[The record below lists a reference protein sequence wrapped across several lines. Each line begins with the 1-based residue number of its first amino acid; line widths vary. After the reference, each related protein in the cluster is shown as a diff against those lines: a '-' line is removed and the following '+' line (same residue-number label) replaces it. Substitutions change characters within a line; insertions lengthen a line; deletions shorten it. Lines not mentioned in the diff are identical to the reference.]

1 MMELVVDFMIILW
14 VILMGL
20 CIYTRR
26 QFKKYSI
33 KLELLLNYVKAVNRD
48 QDVINAA
55 TSHVLESIVNC
66 VGGGNE
72 SETTDKA
79 AD

>member
-1 MMELVVDFMIILW
+1 MELVVDFMIILW

-33 KLELLLNYVKAVNRD
+33 KLELLLNYVNAVIRD
-48 QDVINAA
+48 QDVINKA

-66 VGGGNE
+66 VKGGDEG
-72 SETTDKA
+72 ETTDKA

>member
-1 MMELVVDFMIILW
+1 MMELIVDFMIILW

-26 QFKKYSI
+26 QFKKHSMKI
-33 KLELLLNYVKAVNRD
+33 ELLLDYIKAVNRD

-55 TSHVLESIVNC
+55 TTHVLESIVNGI
-66 VGGGNE
+66 VGGDE
-72 SETTDKA
+72 DETTDKA

>member
-48 QDVINAA
+48 QDVINAE

>member
-33 KLELLLNYVKAVNRD
+33 KLELLLNYIKAVNRD

-66 VGGGNE
+66 VEGGNE

>member
-66 VGGGNE
+66 VGGVNE